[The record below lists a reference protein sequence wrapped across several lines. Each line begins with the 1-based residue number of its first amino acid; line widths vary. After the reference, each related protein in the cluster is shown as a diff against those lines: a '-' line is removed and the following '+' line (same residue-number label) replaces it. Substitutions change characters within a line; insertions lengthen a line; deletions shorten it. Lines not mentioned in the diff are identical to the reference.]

1 MVEANEIRRPAPTY
15 VIRRLPGESS
25 YSLWRMD
32 RAAPGLFV
40 RVPLAAE
47 AHCPPDTRLL
57 AIGGYLLAY
66 SLAPLGDA
74 DPTVSYRLVA
84 VGPDM
89 GDPLNGRVVQSGA
102 WVKNKFWCGRNNYTW
117 NAADTD
123 FLQLIP
129 ISGYVLCFMPTAAR
143 SSYLLFDFDPA
154 PTRPNSGADPLPRSM
169 TPQDAF
175 PVIGV
180 GSALTPIGD
189 YVLEQ
194 VADAAAFRLWSFDP
208 QEPRPLAM
216 PPVAAG
222 ARADLGPGHRLMALG
237 EDLLNW
243 EPATGAYT
251 LWRFDPL
258 AADPFVEP
266 LAVGTLP
273 AEFRDGAALT
283 AFQPAA
289 PVDAAAA
296 SVPGTMDFMRDRIEH
311 VVVYMLES
319 RTFDSVL
326 GWLYE
331 KDAPTLNFVNAAPPF
346 DGASATNANEA
357 GGRSYPVYKFNDG
370 VLSAGLDL
378 VAPSLDPFHGTP
390 DAIRQQYS
398 GGFPAYWSGAEP
410 DMGGFVAG
418 NASGAVMAS
427 FTPEQLPVIN
437 GLARAF
443 AVSDAWFSALPGG
456 TDANRGFALSGSSY
470 NITTTY
476 EGQPDY
482 TNFADVR
489 RRPPIWKTL
498 WGEGLT
504 DWKIYYT
511 VQWYGEVFTYHLYL
525 RNQIPSVDANP
536 SAYVGTMAEFFIN
549 ARTGKLPKFSFLEP
563 AWIAPTGATS
573 YHPGAG
579 ADLVPGEVQLNMIY
593 EALRDGPNWDRTAL
607 VITFSKGGGLYDHV
621 PPPATVK
628 GWPKDA
634 VDGFAFDRLGPRVP
648 AIVVSPLV
656 ERNTV
661 FRSPSETPLSA
672 TSLAATLLD
681 WHGVPRARWGLGDR
695 VPRSPTFEAVFTRA
709 APRADRPDFAVP
721 YDKSFPPRA
730 GGDDA

>member
-1 MVEANEIRRPAPTY
+1 MDEATELRRAAPTF
-15 VIRRLPGESS
+15 VFRRLPEENS

-32 RAAPGLFV
+32 LAAPELFV
-40 RVPLAAE
+40 REPLADD
-47 AHCPPDTRLL
+47 AHLAPDTRLL

-66 SLAPLGDA
+66 SMAPLGDA
-74 DPTVSYRLVA
+74 NPTVSYKLLA
-84 VGPDM
+84 VDPASS
-89 GDPLNGRVVQSGA
+89 DPLNGRVVQAGS
-102 WVKNKFWCGRNNYTW
+102 WSKNKFWCGRNNYTW
-117 NAADTD
+117 NTADTD

-129 ISGYVLCFMPTAAR
+129 ISSYVLCFMPTPAR
-143 SSYLLFDFDPA
+143 ASYLLFNFDPS
-154 PTRPNSGADPLPRSM
+154 PTRPNSGVDPLSQSV

-175 PVIGV
+175 PIIGV
-180 GSALTPIGD
+180 GSELTAVGD
-189 YVLEQ
+189 YVLER
-194 VADAAAFRLWSFDP
+194 VADAAEYRLWSFDP

-216 PPVAAG
+216 PPVAKG
-222 ARADLGPGHRLMALG
+222 ARADLGSGHRLLALG
-237 EDLLNW
+237 EDVLNW

-258 AADPFVEP
+258 APDPFVAP
-266 LAVGTLP
+266 LASGVLP
-273 AEFRDGAALT
+273 EEFRANAVLT
-283 AFQPAA
+283 AFQPTT

-296 SVPGTMDFMRDRIEH
+296 ATPGTMDFMRDRIEH

-319 RTFDSVL
+319 RSFDSVL

-331 KDAPTLNFVNAAPPF
+331 KDAPTLNFLNAAPPF
-346 DGASATNANEA
+346 DGASSDYSNEA
-357 GGRSYPVYKFNDG
+357 EGRTYPLHKFNNG
-370 VLSAGLDL
+370 VLSADVDL

-410 DMGGFVAG
+410 DMGGFVAS
-418 NASGAVMAS
+418 NASGAVMVS
-427 FTPEQLPVIN
+427 FTPEQLPVLN

-456 TDANRGFALSGSSY
+456 TDSNRGFALSGSSY
-470 NITTTY
+470 NVTTTY
-476 EGQPDY
+476 EGQPNY
-482 TNFADVR
+482 TNFANEH

-498 WGEGLT
+498 WSEGFT

-511 VQWYGEVFTYHLYL
+511 VQWYDEVFTYHLFL

-536 SAYVGTMAEFFIN
+536 SAYVGTMTEFLIN

-593 EALRDGPNWDRTAL
+593 EALRDSPNWEKTAL

-621 PPPATVK
+621 PPPAAVK

-656 ERNTV
+656 EENTV
-661 FRSPSETPLSA
+661 FRSPSRTPLSA

-709 APRADRPDFAVP
+709 APRADKPLFPAP
-721 YDKSFPPRA
+721 YDKSFPPEK
-730 GGDDA
+730 GGA